1 MNKSRFTQIN
11 DFLHLLFRINMSQNL
26 SGNYLDYMD
35 GVPVKI
41 SEKYKPPPI
50 ITLPY
55 GIIESTTKSS
65 EVVESIHY
73 DFSLEN
79 NVLKKLIEWQNAR
92 ETERNERN
100 HRLQLLEEAKQREQ
114 DLKAAT
120 ENEERLKQL
129 SISEVSYPSTEEIS
143 EISPD
148 DMEESKPQDNQ
159 TVPVSHNSEQTNQQL
174 CQQITSSEGHTEN
187 TLSYGNC
194 MVSMYSSN
202 QYLESSKPEILQP
215 TPVSPHR
222 TCAPTN
228 LLDDPD
234 PIQQFQQSITNKSHH
249 KLSYIRPSYM
259 KNNVDNLTF
268 SDFENDTS
276 SPFDNM
282 ELKTINDLELLAQ
295 VLNTNQSIVH
305 HTNMDES
312 YGKQPILSQPSN
324 GFTPTQTYSATHS
337 TNNADVYSPK
347 SAYVNTQDLSSTM
360 APYTFTPRSM
370 AMNNG
375 YYDSSG
381 NEQSSFSHTG
391 MTNVGQYYTP
401 DYGYSVSN
409 TMFQQIPNVSGYS
422 QINDKVIPHNG
433 QSEANLDTSNE
444 GGNQFNQSLNNPYEY
459 YGNYAFYPATTFNT
473 TYSPPVNVN
482 TSVIPNE
489 EAKEEPSK
497 KIGSRSRSVP
507 DIVRELDE
515 EVAEARQ
522 RARDRSHNCSP
533 ALQSAA
539 VKPQSERLSPQE
551 ELPDIFP
558 DLAPD
563 LQSMCKHISAM
574 GFPLTRVARA
584 CHRIGLDDKKV
595 IIIFSFIVITPYKH
609 SLFVCHLRIGYS
621 CSTYSFQL

>member
-1 MNKSRFTQIN
+1 
-11 DFLHLLFRINMSQNL
+11 MSQNL

-65 EVVESIHY
+65 EVVESINY

-148 DMEESKPQDNQ
+148 DMEESKPQENP
-159 TVPVSHNSEQTNQQL
+159 TVPVNHNCEQTQM
-174 CQQITSSEGHTEN
+174 CQQITNPEGHTEN
-187 TLSYGNC
+187 TISYGNC
-194 MVSMYSSN
+194 MVNMYSSN
-202 QYLESSKPEILQP
+202 QYLESSKPDILQP

-234 PIQQFQQSITNKSHH
+234 PIQQFQQSISNKSHH

-305 HTNMDES
+305 HTNKDES
-312 YGKQPILSQPSN
+312 YGKQPMLSQSSN

-347 SAYVNTQDLSSTM
+347 SAYANNTQDLSSTIV
-360 APYTFTPRSM
+360 PYTFTPGSM
-370 AMNNG
+370 AMNNS

-381 NEQSSFSHTG
+381 NKLSSFSQTG
-391 MTNVGQYYTP
+391 MTNVGQYYAP
-401 DYGYSVSN
+401 DYGYTVSN

-433 QSEANLDTSNE
+433 QSEGNLDISNE
-444 GGNQFNQSLNNPYEY
+444 GGNQFNQSVNNPYEY
-459 YGNYAFYPATTFNT
+459 YGNYAFYPAATFS
-473 TYSPPVNVN
+473 TYSPPVNV
-482 TSVIPNE
+482 IPNE
-489 EAKEEPSK
+489 EVKEEPRK
-497 KIGSRSRSVP
+497 TIGSRSRSVP

-533 ALQSAA
+533 ALQPVA
-539 VKPQSERLSPQE
+539 VKPQPERLSSQE

-558 DLAPD
+558 DLAPN

-584 CHRIGLDDKKV
+584 CDRIGVDDKKV
-595 IIIFSFIVITPYKH
+595 IISSTFI
-609 SLFVCHLRIGYS
+609 L
-621 CSTYSFQL
+621 